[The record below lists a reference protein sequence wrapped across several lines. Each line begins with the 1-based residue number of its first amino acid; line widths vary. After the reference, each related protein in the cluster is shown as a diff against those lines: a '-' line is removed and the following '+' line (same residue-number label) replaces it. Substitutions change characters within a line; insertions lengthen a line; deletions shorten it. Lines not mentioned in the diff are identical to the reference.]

1 MSRVP
6 RCVLTH
12 IELKMDDENVMTTLG
27 VAVVSVGV
35 AIAAWRWLGAPPG
48 KKKKSTNEGDGDGD
62 AEVEDLPPRG
72 YTLAQLR
79 PFTGEQDG
87 HILVAISGKVYDVT
101 KRGKSFYGPGGGYH
115 VFAGRDASRGLAK
128 MSLETEDLDNPHV
141 DDLTL
146 GEVDRLGDWVRKFEA
161 KYPVV
166 GHVVDVPEKR
176 NYTVAELREY
186 DGAHGRKGILF
197 ALRGKVYD
205 VTKGWSFYGPGGGY
219 SMLGGRDASRALAKM
234 SLDEKDVDEPRIDDL
249 TAEENKTL
257 DEWVEKLGKKYTL
270 LGDLEDA

>member
-1 MSRVP
+1 
-6 RCVLTH
+6 
-12 IELKMDDENVMTTLG
+12 MTTLTLDNALSAG
-27 VAVVSVGV
+27 VAVLSVGV
-35 AIAAWRWLGAPPG
+35 AYAAWQWLGAPG
-48 KKKKSTNEGDGDGD
+48 KGAAAPSK
-62 AEVEDLPPRG
+62 AEEAEEDDDWEDLSPRG

-79 PFTGEQDG
+79 PFTGEQAGGRG

-128 MSLETEDLDNPHV
+128 MSLEAEDVDNPHV

-146 GEVDRLGDWVRKFEA
+146 GEIDTLGDWARKFEA

-166 GHVVDVPEKR
+166 GHLVDAPEKR
-176 NYTVAELREY
+176 NYTLAELREY

-205 VTKGWSFYGPGGGY
+205 VTRGWSFYGPGGGY

-234 SLDEKDVDEPRIDDL
+234 SLDVKDVDSPRIDDL
-249 TAEENKTL
+249 TAEENQTL

-270 LGDLEDA
+270 LGDLVGPETS